1 MQRIIMANS
10 SLMVLCVTVNDRLM
24 LLIWRAVTFILT
36 FYTLLSGTRDPPC
49 RPTPARV
56 TTVRRGKTL
65 SHFISHSVV
74 FAYWNDIGEDV
85 GFNPNRLIVIS
96 IVYVRSIILT
106 TVIKSL
112 NQIIILLILVVFFVH
127 IFYLVFFFNY
137 FVFDSCIYIRFCF
150 LACTDKTCISYWV
163 NCCCLF
169 LNNWLLMHFFLVHV
183 ALPPTLQRHV
193 LHPSADRNFWPSLYT
208 LPLYL
213 QARVY
218 IA

>member
-1 MQRIIMANS
+1 MANS

-24 LLIWRAVTFILT
+24 LLIWRAATFILT

-96 IVYVRSIILT
+96 IVYVRSILT

-127 IFYLVFFFNY
+127 IFYLVFFLIILFLTHVY
-137 FVFDSCIYIRFCF
+137 IYDFVFLHAPTRRAYHIGWI
-150 LACTDKTCISYWV
+150 V
-163 NCCCLF
+163 VV
-169 LNNWLLMHFFLVHV
+169 FF
-183 ALPPTLQRHV
+183 
-193 LHPSADRNFWPSLYT
+193 
-208 LPLYL
+208 
-213 QARVY
+213 
-218 IA
+218 

>member
-10 SLMVLCVTVNDRLM
+10 SLMVRCVTVNDRLM

-65 SHFISHSVV
+65 SHFISPSVV

-112 NQIIILLILVVFFVH
+112 NQIIILGVFFVH
-127 IFYLVFFFNY
+127 IFYLVFF
-137 FVFDSCIYIRFCF
+137 
-150 LACTDKTCISYWV
+150 
-163 NCCCLF
+163 
-169 LNNWLLMHFFLVHV
+169 
-183 ALPPTLQRHV
+183 
-193 LHPSADRNFWPSLYT
+193 
-208 LPLYL
+208 
-213 QARVY
+213 
-218 IA
+218 

>member
-85 GFNPNRLIVIS
+85 GFNPKRLIVIS
-96 IVYVRSIILT
+96 IVNVWSIILT

-112 NQIIILLILVVFFVH
+112 NQIIILGVFFVH
-127 IFYLVFFFNY
+127 IFYLVFF
-137 FVFDSCIYIRFCF
+137 
-150 LACTDKTCISYWV
+150 
-163 NCCCLF
+163 
-169 LNNWLLMHFFLVHV
+169 
-183 ALPPTLQRHV
+183 
-193 LHPSADRNFWPSLYT
+193 
-208 LPLYL
+208 
-213 QARVY
+213 
-218 IA
+218 

>member
-127 IFYLVFFFNY
+127 IFYLVFFL
-137 FVFDSCIYIRFCF
+137 II
-150 LACTDKTCISYWV
+150 
-163 NCCCLF
+163 LF
-169 LNNWLLMHFFLVHV
+169 LTH
-183 ALPPTLQRHV
+183 
-193 LHPSADRNFWPSLYT
+193 
-208 LPLYL
+208 
-213 QARVY
+213 VY
-218 IA
+218 IYDFVCLHAPTRRAYHIGWIVVVFF

>member
-1 MQRIIMANS
+1 MANS

-36 FYTLLSGTRDPPC
+36 FYTLLSGTRDPTC

-127 IFYLVFFFNY
+127 IFYLVFFL
-137 FVFDSCIYIRFCF
+137 II
-150 LACTDKTCISYWV
+150 
-163 NCCCLF
+163 LF
-169 LNNWLLMHFFLVHV
+169 LTH
-183 ALPPTLQRHV
+183 
-193 LHPSADRNFWPSLYT
+193 
-208 LPLYL
+208 
-213 QARVY
+213 VY
-218 IA
+218 IYTILFSCMHRQDVHIILGELLLSFFKQLTFNAFLPCTRGSSPNSTATRVTSVSRPELLAEFVHLTPVPTS